1 MRKHL
6 VWILAV
12 AGAVS
17 AVGVAS
23 AADTSGQNASFL
35 KIKVSPTKLSK
46 TKFKPAKLFVDTS
59 TINKSNPSATPT
71 NPGLS
76 PVPTTHVSLKFDKD
90 IKFTTTGLKQCSVS
104 KVKNAST
111 QQARHACASSKIG
124 QGSAFACVVGG
135 AANAPCTPA
144 TQGGVGFKQTVSAFN
159 GKPKGGK
166 PTIVLHSWSAG
177 LPVPTVLV
185 GTINRKSNGTVLDV
199 PLPPAVYNLATIT
212 DFRTTVQRKYTAKVH
227 GKKKTFNYVTARC
240 SDKKMTLSG
249 KFTYKSGEPA
259 DNVTAPAQK
268 CTGS

>member
-35 KIKVSPTKLSK
+35 KVKVSPTKLSK
-46 TKFKPAKLFVDTS
+46 TKYKPAKLFVDTS
-59 TINKSNPSATPT
+59 TLNKSAPSATPT

-76 PVPTTHVSLKFDKD
+76 PVPTTHVALKFDKD
-90 IKFTTTGLKQCSVS
+90 LKFTSTKLPQCQVS
-104 KVKNAST
+104 KVKNAT
-111 QQARHACASSKIG
+111 TTQARHACAKAKVG

-135 AANAPCTPA
+135 AVGASCPTTP
-144 TQGGVGFKQTVSAFN
+144 TGPNGFKQTVSAFN

-185 GTINRKSNGTVLDV
+185 GTLNKKSNVLDV

-212 DFRTTVQRKYTAKVH
+212 DFKTTVGRKYTAKVH

-240 SDKKMTLSG
+240 SDKKITLTG
-249 KFTYKSGEPA
+249 KFSYKSGEPA

-268 CTGS
+268 CKGS